1 MTRTLLKSLQKTN
14 AYQEPTTAV
23 TCIQTHVSLIFLT
36 DSFVYKIKKP
46 VDFGF
51 LNFSTI
57 DRRRFYCN
65 EEVRLNRRLAP
76 EVYLGVV
83 ELRDTRQGPSF
94 NGDGAIIDYAVKM
107 KRLPAD
113 CMLDR
118 LVDSGAA
125 NEDTI
130 RAVAT
135 VIARFHATAP
145 TSPSVREHG
154 QPERIRHNW
163 QENFEQMIP
172 FERETLSAAERMA
185 MQEFIT
191 GYIEEHNGVFQERLE
206 NGFIRECDGDIHL
219 ENICIEDGKVQ
230 IFDCIEFNDRFRC
243 CDTAADIAFL
253 LMDLDYHG
261 RHDLADIACDQY
273 MKISGDTAALP
284 LITFYR
290 MYRAFVRGKVE
301 SFQLHDPNIEHE
313 QKEKAAH
320 CAARYFRL
328 ARGYMEQLRQ
338 PCTLYITCGLM
349 GSGKSTVAAALA
361 FELGIPLFSSDCI
374 RKELYGLK
382 PDTAVTVPY
391 GSDIYDKTSTEA
403 VYLELVNRAEAE
415 LRNGRS
421 VIIDASFIARKHRD
435 LCREL
440 CQRLN
445 IRPAILHIQC
455 KPAENRR
462 RLQQRTRDG
471 AGASDGRLELLQQ
484 QTDHFEAPENDE
496 LSVILLDSRLSTE
509 SMLNTLYDRLQSC

>member
-1 MTRTLLKSLQKTN
+1 MTRTLLKSLLKPN
-14 AYQEPTTAV
+14 AYQEPTSAV

-36 DSFVYKIKKP
+36 DSFAYKIKKP

-76 EVYLGVV
+76 DVYLGVV
-83 ELRDTRQGPSF
+83 ELRDTMQGPSF

-107 KRLPAD
+107 KRLPDD

-118 LVDSGAA
+118 LVDSGVA

-135 VIARFHATAP
+135 VIAQFHATAP
-145 TSPSVREHG
+145 TSASVQEHG
-154 QPERIRHNW
+154 NPDRIRYNW
-163 QENFEQMIP
+163 QENFDQMSAFEQ
-172 FERETLSAAERMA
+172 ETLSAPERIA

-191 GYIEEHNGVFQERLE
+191 RYIEEHHHIFQERFE
-206 NGFIRECDGDIHL
+206 GGFIRECDGDIHL
-219 ENICIEDGKVQ
+219 ENICIENGAVR

-253 LMDLDYHG
+253 LMDLDYHD

-273 MKISGDTAALP
+273 IKVSEDNSALP
-284 LITFYR
+284 LIMFYQ

-301 SFQLHDPNIEHE
+301 SFQLHDPTIEQE
-313 QKEKAAH
+313 QKEKATH
-320 CAARYFRL
+320 RAARYFRL
-328 ARGYMEQLRQ
+328 ARGYMERLRQ

-349 GSGKSTVAAALA
+349 GSGKSTVASALA

-374 RKELYGLK
+374 RKELHGLN
-382 PDTAVTVPY
+382 PDTAVQVPY
-391 GSDIYDKTSTEA
+391 GRDIYDDISSEA
-403 VYLELVNRAEAE
+403 VYMELLKRAESE
-415 LRNGRS
+415 LCNGQS
-421 VIIDASFIARKHRD
+421 AIIDASFIARKHRD

-440 CQRLN
+440 CQKLKIRLV
-445 IRPAILHIQC
+445 ILHIQC

-471 AGASDGRLELLQQ
+471 SGASDGRLELLQQ
-484 QTDHFEAPENDE
+484 QTAHFDTPQEDE
-496 LSVILLDSRLSTE
+496 ESVVLMDSRLSSE
-509 SMLNTLYDRLQSC
+509 NMLTLLYDRLQSC